1 MRLKRFSMICVSVS
15 IIAGCASTGQ
25 SDIQSAFDLN
35 AQRIAEC
42 ERKDFPTHRA
52 KAECMNAADRALM
65 PSVGADADLLRYRM
79 AKRIEVADRID
90 KGQIS
95 VAKANT
101 ELTRV
106 YSQVQSERN
115 RRIAIRAQTVANVM
129 QAQTQ
134 SNALTSMAN
143 SQARI
148 ANSLENQNRNISGQR
163 DPYSW
168 AGEYAR
174 RSQ

>member
-1 MRLKRFSMICVSVS
+1 MRARKFSTACAAIVAL
-15 IIAGCASTGQ
+15 AGCTSTGLD
-25 SDIQSAFDLN
+25 SNSAFELN
-35 AQRIAEC
+35 ATRIAEC
-42 ERKDFPTHRA
+42 ERKEFATYRA

-79 AKRIEVADRID
+79 AKRIEVADRIE

-134 SNALTSMAN
+134 SNALTSMAS

-148 ANSLENQNRNISGQR
+148 ANSLETQNRNISGQR